1 MEIRVVQFAVYLVSL
16 DLAEGYLLFD
26 VVEHHEEM
34 FAFLGVAGF
43 RFSEGYYGAVVF
55 HDDGREF

>member
-26 VVEHHEEM
+26 VIEYHEKV
-34 FAFLGVAGF
+34 FAFLCITGF
-43 RFSEGYYGAVVF
+43 RIGEGHHGAVVL
-55 HDDGREF
+55 HYDGR

>member
-26 VVEHHEEM
+26 VVKYHEKV
-34 FAFLGVAGF
+34 FAFLGVTGF
-43 RFSEGYYGAVVF
+43 RVGEGYYRTVVL
-55 HDDGREF
+55 HYDGW